1 MIGEILGVIVFGAV
15 IGALAR
21 LVIPGKQPIGILV
34 TIVIGIVG
42 ALIGYWLSGVI
53 GVKDTPG
60 IDWIRWAI
68 SIAAA
73 AVLVLVYTSLTRKG
87 TRR

>member
-1 MIGEILGVIVFGAV
+1 MIGEIIGVIVFGAV

-21 LVIPGKQPIGILV
+21 LVIPGKQSMGILI

-42 ALIGYWLSGVI
+42 ALIGYWLSDVL
-53 GVKDTPG
+53 GVKDTAG

-68 SIAAA
+68 SIAVA
-73 AVLVLVYTSLTRKG
+73 AVLVLGYTSVTRKG
-87 TRR
+87 PR